1 MTIGVDAIAA
11 LLVIGEIVEVSPAVE
26 TTLNKELDEANV
38 VLLGLEAGVAAVV
51 EAALNIKVDK
61 AMVVPFEPPLLQ
73 PGA

>member
-1 MTIGVDAIAA
+1 M
-11 LLVIGEIVEVSPAVE
+11 GEIAEVFEASIPPAVE
-26 TTLNKELDEANV
+26 TTLDKELDDANV

-61 AMVVPFEPPLLQ
+61 AIVVPFEPPLLH